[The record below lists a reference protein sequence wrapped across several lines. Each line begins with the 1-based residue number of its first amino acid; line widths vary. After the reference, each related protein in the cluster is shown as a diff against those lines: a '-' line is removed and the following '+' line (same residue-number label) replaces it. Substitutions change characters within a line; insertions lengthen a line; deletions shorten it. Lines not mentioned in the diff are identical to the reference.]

1 VKGDRIIT
9 KGPRRL
15 RRRKPPLD
23 VQLTLR
29 MNLGDSPGDVVTLV
43 DDRRV
48 PLVGSVFENRDRIAR
63 EFLRLLA
70 TVGLR
75 RPATVRQM
83 FPFLRRR

>member
-1 VKGDRIIT
+1 MIT
-9 KGPRRL
+9 KGPRRV
-15 RRRKPPLD
+15 RRKQPPLD
-23 VQLTLR
+23 VHLTLK

-43 DDRRV
+43 ENRRV

-75 RPATVRQM
+75 RPATVREM
-83 FPFLRRR
+83 FPLRFLRRR